1 MAPAERAI
9 IVQSKFIKRSFQK
22 KKKHI
27 KLSMGLEAM
36 VAVRMQM
43 KNGWFLGKKVGFLGA
58 LARWSYKKP
67 AGASKPSHFP
77 CIH

>member
-1 MAPAERAI
+1 
-9 IVQSKFIKRSFQK
+9 
-22 KKKHI
+22 
-27 KLSMGLEAM
+27 MGLEAM